1 MKKVFRLMMMAMMAV
16 ATMGFVACEKDNDN
30 SNSGN
35 GQQGGDPTP
44 EMPSYATLE
53 RTEWE
58 GVFSTYDQTPGYT
71 QNYLN
76 IHWTIDFLS
85 DGQGEIMFYL
95 ESPGYDPDTYT
106 FPMTYT
112 YDGVNSGTI
121 SNWEYGTAGNFT
133 VDPYNRALVIENL
146 TLEIGETEDAGYTY
160 GGVTTLHQVR

>member
-30 SNSGN
+30 NNS
-35 GQQGGDPTP
+35 GQQGGGTTPVEEPTY
-44 EMPSYATLE
+44 ETLE

-58 GVFSTYDQTPGYT
+58 GVYSTYDQTPGYT